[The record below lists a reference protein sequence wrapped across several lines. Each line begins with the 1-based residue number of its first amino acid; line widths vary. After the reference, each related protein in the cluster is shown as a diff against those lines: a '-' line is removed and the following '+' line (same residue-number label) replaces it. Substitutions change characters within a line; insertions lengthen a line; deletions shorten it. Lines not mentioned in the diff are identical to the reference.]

1 MGRMKTVLLAIVLGV
16 LLAPSWLQ
24 ADGALPVINGL
35 RVFRSG
41 DNIGVEVSAD
51 KAVEY
56 TCSKM
61 PQLLR
66 VVIDLPQTELGD
78 LNNVYKYKAPML
90 SEVRLEKKS
99 INGVAITRVSI
110 NLSEDAEFTAGTTP
124 DQTKVRVMLHKKAAG
139 PSSGAAGPSSGAAA
153 VGPGTPDSKGAAAGD
168 KIPAPLATAVKAA
181 PGPASSERKQ
191 EITVSAV
198 NCADDG
204 IEIVS
209 GGSIGNFKAF
219 ILQQPG
225 RLVIDI
231 PGARTTLGSIAM
243 PPNRFGIVRARIAP
257 FEGKLRVVFD
267 TGAQPFPNY
276 QLVKTA
282 TGLRIALKGK
292 N

>member
-1 MGRMKTVLLAIVLGV
+1 MGRMKTVLLAVVLGV
-16 LLAPSWLQ
+16 LSAPSWLQ

-51 KAVEY
+51 KGVEY

-66 VVIDLPQTELGD
+66 VVIDLPQTELGE

-99 INGVAITRVSI
+99 INGVTLTRVSI

-139 PSSGAAGPSSGAAA
+139 SASGAVAVAPGTPDAKGAAA
-153 VGPGTPDSKGAAAGD
+153 VGKT
-168 KIPAPLATAVKAA
+168 PAPLAAAAKAA
-181 PGPASSERKQ
+181 PAPASSERKQ

-198 NCADDG
+198 NCDDDG

-231 PGARTTLGSIAM
+231 PGARTTLGSIAI

>member
-66 VVIDLPQTELGD
+66 VVIDLPHTELGE

-99 INGVAITRVSI
+99 INGEMLTRVSI

-139 PSSGAAGPSSGAAA
+139 ATSGAVTVAPGA
-153 VGPGTPDSKGAAAGD
+153 PDAKGAAAGD
-168 KIPAPLATAVKAA
+168 GSPAPLASAVKAA

-198 NCADDG
+198 NCDEDG

-231 PGARTTLGSIAM
+231 PGARTTLGSIAV

>member
-66 VVIDLPQTELGD
+66 VVIDLPHTELGE

-99 INGVAITRVSI
+99 INGEMLTRVSI

-139 PSSGAAGPSSGAAA
+139 ATSGAVTVAPGA
-153 VGPGTPDSKGAAAGD
+153 PDAKGAAAGD
-168 KIPAPLATAVKAA
+168 GSPAPLASAVKAA

-198 NCADDG
+198 NCDEDG

-231 PGARTTLGSIAM
+231 PGARTTLGSIAI

>member
-1 MGRMKTVLLAIVLGV
+1 MGRMKTIVWAIALGV
-16 LLAPSWLQ
+16 LFAPSWLQ

-41 DNIGVEVSAD
+41 ENIGVEISAD
-51 KAVEY
+51 KGVEY

-78 LNNVYKYKAPML
+78 LNNAYKYKAPML
-90 SEVRLEKKS
+90 SDVRLEKKS
-99 INGVAITRVSI
+99 INGVTMTRVSI

-124 DQTKVRVMLHKKAAG
+124 DQRKVRVMLHKNVAG
-139 PSSGAAGPSSGAAA
+139 STSGAATVA
-153 VGPGTPDSKGAAAGD
+153 PGTPDAKGAGAGD
-168 KIPAPLATAVKAA
+168 KTPAPLATAVKGA
-181 PGPASSERKQ
+181 PGPASGERKQ
-191 EITVSAV
+191 ELTVSAV
-198 NCADDG
+198 NCGDDG
-204 IEIVS
+204 IEIIS
-209 GGSIGNFKAF
+209 GCSISNFKAF

-231 PGARTTLGSIAM
+231 PGARTTLSSIAV

-267 TGAQPFPNY
+267 TGAQPFPDY
-276 QLVKTA
+276 QLVKME
-282 TGLRIALKGK
+282 TGLRIALRGK